1 MSKVNLTEVRK
12 AIANEM
18 IAGYVGKGIT
28 NAVVVLPALD
38 EDGVIQDTAVTLS
51 GTKGWGTVN
60 VVSFTA
66 SYNVATG
73 IMSTTNRWT
82 LIRGNG
88 ATLELNYKPGQNIGG
103 RIITM
108 ETTVPTNALNV
119 KQDMKY
125 FNTNMYNSVAAGAT
139 DVPACKIGGKPI
151 YRVNRWSP
159 DTNATDI
166 LIPHDN
172 NEEIQAWIA
181 KNTVSM
187 NKPNS
192 DALKNASP
200 ANGGRGTRAA
210 R

>member
-18 IAGYVGKGIT
+18 IAGYVAKGIT

-38 EDGVIQDTAVTLS
+38 EEGTIQDTAVTLS

-60 VVSFTA
+60 VVAFSATYNKFTQIL
-66 SYNVATG
+66 SAT
-73 IMSTTNRWT
+73 SRWA

-88 ATLELNYKPGQNIGG
+88 EALNKQYKPGQNIGG
-103 RIITM
+103 RIISI
-108 ETTVPTNALNV
+108 ESTVPRNALNV

-125 FNTNMYNSVAAGAT
+125 FNSNMYESVAAGAT
-139 DVPACKIGGKPI
+139 DVPACTIGGKPI
-151 YRVNRWSP
+151 YKFNAWSP
-159 DTNATDI
+159 DANDTDI
-166 LIPHDN
+166 LIAHDN
-172 NEEIQAWIA
+172 QAEIQAWIE

-192 DALKNASP
+192 EAMANA
-200 ANGGRGTRAA
+200 GRAA
-210 R
+210 LQNA